1 MAAPFAALEIR
12 LNKAVFSRLANVE
25 IDLGAGL
32 VPAIFDNAYA
42 LGNVGSMGAAGA
54 QPILTLAT
62 TNVPAN
68 PVGTLAVVNGITYSV
83 AAHEPDGTGVSTL
96 YLERTS

>member
-1 MAAPFAALEIR
+1 MFAEDLSAFFNPAEMADSIT
-12 LNKAVFSRLANVE
+12 LNSVAVSAM
-25 IDLGAGL
+25 
-32 VPAIFDNAYA
+32 FDNGYA
-42 LGNVGSMGAAGA
+42 LGNVGTMGAAGA

-68 PVGTLAVVNGITYSV
+68 PVGTLAVVNGTTYSV

>member
-1 MAAPFAALEIR
+1 MFAENISAFFNSAEMADSIT
-12 LNKAVFSRLANVE
+12 LNSVAVSAM
-25 IDLGAGL
+25 
-32 VPAIFDNAYA
+32 FDNGYA
-42 LGNVGSMGAAGA
+42 LGNVGTMGAAGA

-68 PVGTLAVVNGITYSV
+68 PVGTLAVVNGTTYSV

>member
-1 MAAPFAALEIR
+1 MFAEDLSAFFNAAELADTITLSGV
-12 LNKAVFSRLANVE
+12 AVS
-25 IDLGAGL
+25 
-32 VPAIFDNAYA
+32 AIFDNAYA
-42 LGNVGSMGAAGA
+42 LGNVGSMGAAGT

-68 PVGTLAVVNGITYSV
+68 PVGTLAVVNGTTYSV
-83 AAHEPDGTGVSTL
+83 AAHEPDGTGVSIL

>member
-1 MAAPFAALEIR
+1 MFAEDLSAFFNPAEMADSIT
-12 LNKAVFSRLANVE
+12 LNSVAVSAM
-25 IDLGAGL
+25 
-32 VPAIFDNAYA
+32 FDNGYA

>member
-1 MAAPFAALEIR
+1 MFSEDLSAFFNPAEMADSIT
-12 LNKAVFSRLANVE
+12 LNSVSVS
-25 IDLGAGL
+25 
-32 VPAIFDNAYA
+32 AIFDNGYA
-42 LGNVGSMGAAGA
+42 LGNVGTMGAAGA

-68 PVGTLAVVNGITYSV
+68 PVGTLAVVNGTNYSV

>member
-1 MAAPFAALEIR
+1 MFAENISAFFNPAEMADSIT
-12 LNKAVFSRLANVE
+12 LNSVAVSAM
-25 IDLGAGL
+25 
-32 VPAIFDNAYA
+32 FDNGYA
-42 LGNVGSMGAAGA
+42 LGNVGTMGAAGA

-68 PVGTLAVVNGITYSV
+68 PVGTLAVVNGTTYSV